1 MSKAVEGIYRAGKVE
16 LLEMASGVKEGARV
30 LVTFLPENS
39 ALYIKRGT
47 ASYSR
52 AHQNRF
58 AEDQE
63 QTELDIYD
71 DLFGPLTRRE

>member
-1 MSKAVEGIYRAGKVE
+1 MLKTVKGIYRVGKVE
-16 LLEMASGVKEGARV
+16 LLEMASGVKDGARV

-52 AHQNRF
+52 AHRNKL

-63 QTELDIYD
+63 QTEMDIYN